1 MLNGIQVLGS
11 IDQALQ
17 QAVRESEVLGREV
30 SHLTDRLLKLRDD
43 EAQTYRELARLRLST
58 TDGSQLVGKLSY
70 ADQQLKLL
78 LDQRHQTAREIEA
91 ALQALRTRLTALRAE
106 RDAAQGQVE
115 EQTAKARVAEN
126 AVRAE
131 LEKNLDYARLK
142 QYAAASVQTARFAS
156 QKTTIAEND
165 RITKGKPYENDPLFM
180 YLWRRGYG
188 TSEYRANPIS
198 RMFDA
203 WVARH
208 AGFAQSRPNYAMLQE
223 IPRRLSLHAD
233 HLQAIADRE
242 TAALNE
248 MEQAALNTGESG
260 ILRRELEQARASL
273 DHLEDQVEAMEQD
286 ISRLNERKNILARGE
301 DEPTQKVFKVLEE
314 ALRRTHI
321 WELWEAALGTPFEED
336 DAAVRRLEALH
347 AELKQV
353 QSALENQKAI
363 QVAQQGRLREL
374 ETVRSEY
381 RRGGYGQDA
390 WDFRSSD
397 LLSVL
402 LGEMLRG
409 AITRDV
415 FWDNMRRHQR
425 PLPGPFDS
433 SSGGGSWGWP
443 EDTGGGF
450 MGGSGGFGDND
461 FRTGGGF

>member
-1 MLNGIQVLGS
+1 
-11 IDQALQ
+11 
-17 QAVRESEVLGREV
+17 
-30 SHLTDRLLKLRDD
+30 
-43 EAQTYRELARLRLST
+43 
-58 TDGSQLVGKLSY
+58 
-70 ADQQLKLL
+70 
-78 LDQRHQTAREIEA
+78 
-91 ALQALRTRLTALRAE
+91 
-106 RDAAQGQVE
+106 
-115 EQTAKARVAEN
+115 
-126 AVRAE
+126 
-131 LEKNLDYARLK
+131 
-142 QYAAASVQTARFAS
+142 
-156 QKTTIAEND
+156 
-165 RITKGKPYENDPLFM
+165 
-180 YLWRRGYG
+180 
-188 TSEYRANPIS
+188 
-198 RMFDA
+198 MFDA

-223 IPRRLSLHAD
+223 IPRRLSQHAAQLKD
-233 HLQAIADRE
+233 IAERE
-242 TAALNE
+242 KTAFE
-248 MEQAALNTGESG
+248 QMEQAALNAGESG
-260 ILRRELEQARASL
+260 VLRRELEQARASL

-301 DEPTQKVFKVLEE
+301 DEPTQQAFKVLEE

-321 WELWEAALGTPFEED
+321 RELWEAALGTPFEED

-353 QSALENQKAI
+353 QSALETQKTI

-433 SSGGGSWGWP
+433 PIGGGTLGWP

>member
-70 ADQQLKLL
+70 ADQQLKRLI
-78 LDQRHQTAREIEA
+78 DQRRHSAQEIES
-91 ALQALRTRLTALRAE
+91 ALQALRARLDGFRSE
-106 RDAAQGQVE
+106 RDQAQRQVE
-115 EQTAKARVAEN
+115 ERAALALAAEQ

-131 LEKNLDYARLK
+131 LEKKPEYAQLK
-142 QYAAASVQTARFAS
+142 KAAEAAVQTARFAS
-156 QKTTIAEND
+156 QKTSIAEND

-188 TSEYRANPIS
+188 TSEYRANPGS

-208 AGFAQSRPNYAMLQE
+208 AAFAQSRPNYAMLQE
-223 IPRRLSLHAD
+223 IPRRLSQHAAQLKD
-233 HLQAIADRE
+233 IAERE
-242 TAALNE
+242 KTAFE
-248 MEQAALNTGESG
+248 QMEQAALNAGESG
-260 ILRRELEQARASL
+260 VLRRELEQARASL

-301 DEPTQKVFKVLEE
+301 DEPTQQAFKVLEE

-321 WELWEAALGTPFEED
+321 RELWEAALGTPFEED

-353 QSALENQKAI
+353 QSALETQKTI

-433 SSGGGSWGWP
+433 PISGGTLGWP